1 MTNRFKS
8 GPLLSICIPSAR
20 HPLHIEKTL
29 RKMSK
34 DLASAGSD
42 IEICISFTGIQVE
55 HLELS
60 NALSDITSLKVME
73 EFIPAY
79 SNLASVLEMAAG
91 RFCLII
97 GDQYPTFD
105 GSIAELLSEL
115 RNETCL
121 KGRFLGHGNSVG
133 AVKATA
139 TKAQTFLRAGMISG
153 IVLPNERDFRDR
165 LESIAKRFP
174 TTIYPQIP
182 MVMDLAGKYSF
193 EFLESSRVERP
204 NRFGMNP
211 YEGLANRPVDFGMR
225 ERLFWLETFRESLS
239 RPKIIKITFSLG
251 IWIGRVAR
259 QTFRAYPGYCLKM
272 VFSNIALGLRRP
284 TLIAG
289 LFFGFAASPRFQN
302 SLKIPFRI
310 IFDK

>member
-1 MTNRFKS
+1 MTNRTNS
-8 GPLLSICIPSAR
+8 GPVLSICIPSAR
-20 HPLHIEKTL
+20 HPLNVEKTL
-29 RKMSK
+29 RRMSK
-34 DLASAGSD
+34 DLASAGSE

-55 HLELS
+55 HLELP
-60 NALSDITSLKVME
+60 NVLRDITSLKVIDE
-73 EFIPAY
+73 SIPAY

-121 KGRFLGHGNSVG
+121 KGRFLGYGNAG
-133 AVKATA
+133 EAVKA
-139 TKAQTFLRAGMISG
+139 KAAKEQSFLRAGMISG
-153 IVLPNERDFRDR
+153 IVLPNEGDFRDR
-165 LESIAKRFP
+165 LESIAKRLP

-182 MVMDLAGKYSF
+182 LVMDLAGKYSF
-193 EFLESSRVERP
+193 EFLESSRVEPP
-204 NRFGMNP
+204 NRLGINP

-225 ERLFWLETFRESLS
+225 ERLFWLETFRESLN
-239 RPKIIKITFSLG
+239 RPQIMKITFSLG
-251 IWIGRVAR
+251 MWIGRVAR
-259 QTFRAYPGYCLKM
+259 QTFRAYPRHCLKM

-289 LFFGFAASPRFQN
+289 LFFGFSSSPRFHN
-302 SLKIPFRI
+302 SLKNSFR
-310 IFDK
+310 FFFEK